1 MLISLRTMSNKK
13 LSTKENSELIEAFNL
28 FDADKDNRINADEIL
43 ALIKALG
50 GQVESSH
57 VRELVTACQNSQD
70 QSLGIPNNLIVPAW
84 I

>member
-1 MLISLRTMSNKK
+1 MISLRTMSNKK

-50 GQVESSH
+50 GQVE
-57 VRELVTACQNSQD
+57 LVYQRLSWR
-70 QSLGIPNNLIVPAW
+70 SNLIVSYSRFYLCSLSLYKMFKL
-84 I
+84 